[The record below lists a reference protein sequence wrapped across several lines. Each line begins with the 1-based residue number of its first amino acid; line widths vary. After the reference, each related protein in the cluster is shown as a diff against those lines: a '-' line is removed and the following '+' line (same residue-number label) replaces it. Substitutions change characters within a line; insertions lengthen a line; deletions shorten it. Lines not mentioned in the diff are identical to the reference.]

1 MDPFIL
7 KIKKS
12 LLDHK
17 MVEPG
22 DCVLVGVSGGPDSVA
37 LLQALI
43 ELKQEFNI
51 ELAVAHLNHGA
62 RGEESDHDARFV
74 KDLGASFNL
83 RTLIKKINV
92 PELQPASKSSFQE
105 TARDIRLEFFQETMK
120 QLGANKIALGHT
132 SDDQV
137 ETVLMN
143 LLRGSGLK
151 GVGGMSPVRLPYI
164 RPLFYC
170 TRAEVMGFLNDRNTP
185 FCKDSSNNKKDYLRN
200 RIRLELIPFLQE
212 KYNPKITENLFET
225 SGIFRA
231 DNDCLK
237 VLEDHE
243 FEQAISNFEDG
254 EMLSMDMKYLNKL
267 PLALQR
273 RLVRKGIL
281 SIKGDL
287 RKISSF
293 HIQEILHLFETSRK
307 GKRIDLPDNLE
318 VVCKGNCVEFKRIP
332 QTDTSILTDE
342 ENKGAPRIRPL
353 IIPGETEIEET
364 GLTLKSEIINPV
376 TTEFPGGKAN
386 QAFLDFDKTGS
397 EVMIRFFQ
405 AGDRLKPLGMK
416 GTKKL
421 KSLFIDEKVPQEI
434 RSTVPIL
441 TTGDNDII
449 WVYGT
454 RIAED
459 YRVTSETSKI
469 LFIKGLA

>member
-7 KIKKS
+7 KVKQS

-37 LLQALI
+37 LVQVLL
-43 ELKQEFNI
+43 ELKQDFPI
-51 ELAVAHLNHGA
+51 ELAIAHLNHCA
-62 RGEESDHDARFV
+62 RGEESDRDAGFV
-74 KDLGASFNL
+74 KDLGDTL
-83 RTLIKKINV
+83 QIKTLIEKVNV
-92 PELQPASKSSFQE
+92 PELQPTSKSSFQE
-105 TARDIRLEFFQETMK
+105 TARHIRMDFFQEAMK
-120 QLGANKIALGHT
+120 QLGANKISLGHT

-164 RPLFYC
+164 RPLFNC
-170 TRAEVMGFLNDRNTP
+170 TRAEVEGFLNGRNIP
-185 FCKDSSNNKKDYLRN
+185 FCKDSSNDKKDYLRN

-212 KYNPKITENLFET
+212 KYNPKITENLFEA

-231 DNDCLK
+231 DNDCLR

-243 FEQAISNFEDG
+243 FEKAVSGFEEG
-254 EMLSMDMKYLNKL
+254 EKLCMDIKYLRNL

-281 SIKGDL
+281 GIKGDL
-287 RKISSF
+287 RRISSF
-293 HIQEILHLFETSRK
+293 HIQDILHLFVKSRK

-318 VVCKGNCVEFKRIP
+318 ILCKGDCVEFKRIP
-332 QTDTSILTDE
+332 QTDSSILIDE
-342 ENKGAPRIRPL
+342 NSQASPRVRPL
-353 IIPGETEIEET
+353 VIPGITRIEES
-364 GLTLKSEIINPV
+364 GLTLKSEIFKSV
-376 TTEFPGGKAN
+376 ASEFHGGQAN
-386 QAFLDFDKTGS
+386 EAFLDFDKTGG

-405 AGDRLKPLGMK
+405 AGDRLKPLGMR

-434 RSTVPIL
+434 RSTVPVL
-441 TTGDNDII
+441 TTRDNDII
-449 WVYGT
+449 WVYSM
-454 RIAED
+454 RIADD
-459 YRVTSETSKI
+459 YRVTSETSNI
-469 LFIKGLA
+469 LFIKGLS